1 MVISTSPLKQTEV
14 EFSDET
20 LEQKFSNI
28 SMDYED
34 QYISA
39 GYPPKICATM
49 ISKLC
54 PEERLQIKILD
65 VGCGKGEVG
74 KYLKEVGFHHLR
86 GLECSKSLIE
96 VAAAKGCYD
105 KIDHFIFGQKSTV
118 IPDSLL
124 GQFDYVSVPSLINNS
139 DLDINVFKN
148 IIDCLKIGGH
158 AIFATKLDL
167 HSVDIYDT
175 HIKQLEAEG
184 FWKFTSEHM
193 FNRYDKLCN

>member
-96 VAAAKGCYD
+96 VAAA
-105 KIDHFIFGQKSTV
+105 
-118 IPDSLL
+118 
-124 GQFDYVSVPSLINNS
+124 
-139 DLDINVFKN
+139 
-148 IIDCLKIGGH
+148 
-158 AIFATKLDL
+158 
-167 HSVDIYDT
+167 
-175 HIKQLEAEG
+175 
-184 FWKFTSEHM
+184 
-193 FNRYDKLCN
+193 